1 MALDTAS
8 EFKKHKDTRKVT
20 FKKDYKGSNGKV
32 RYAAGKVYYMH
43 KDVAKKVAKFATVE
57 EINWK
62 QIYTT
67 AKAEHKKAV
76 KKAKE
81 AQEG

>member
-20 FKKDYKGSNGKV
+20 FSKDFKGQNGKL
-32 RYAAGKVYYMH
+32 RFAAGSVHYMH
-43 KDVAKKVAKFATVE
+43 KDVAKKVAKFAKVE
-57 EINWK
+57 EIDWK
-62 QIYTT
+62 KIYSD
-67 AKAEHKKAV
+67 AKAKYKKAV
-76 KKAKE
+76 KKAQE